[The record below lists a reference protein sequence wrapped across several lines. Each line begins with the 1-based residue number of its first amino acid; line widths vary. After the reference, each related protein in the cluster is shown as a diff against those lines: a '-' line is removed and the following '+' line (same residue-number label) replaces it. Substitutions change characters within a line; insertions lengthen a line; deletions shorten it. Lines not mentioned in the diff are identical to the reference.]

1 MVIKS
6 AASWLQSLP
15 TALEEN
21 HTAISQ
27 RRTIQDILIFYSMLP
42 LPFPISFSLSFVTP
56 WVSSLPYLP
65 WMGVG
70 EARVRIRYHPDIFLS
85 ILAGP
90 LSDRAYS
97 CYNKGFP
104 LSPRSHLTA
113 LFWYYLASKFNA
125 AVRSAWIVFLYFFGQ
140 VILCLKWVKAKII
153 ASSVNVLGWKWT
165 QDAAVFFQITSI
177 KAKDRLFFVVAF
189 LFKVPS
195 LGSRRFSFV
204 VKFFISKLH
213 WSFKEHWS
221 DLSQFLVDS
230 IDGQISG
237 FVVVAVDAPASLLG
251 MLLRHRAAISAD
263 MWVPTDRW

>member
-15 TALEEN
+15 IALEEN

-27 RRTIQDILIFYSMLP
+27 RGTIQDILIFYGMLP

-70 EARVRIRYHPDIFLS
+70 EARVCTMYHPDIFLS

-97 CYNKGFP
+97 YYNKGFP
-104 LSPRSHLTA
+104 LSPRSHITA
-113 LFWYYLASKFNA
+113 LFWYYLALKFDA
-125 AVRSAWIVFLYFFGQ
+125 AVRSAWIVFLYFSGQ
-140 VILCLKWVKAKII
+140 VMLFLKWVKAKII
-153 ASSVNVLGWKWT
+153 ASSVNVLGWKWAL
-165 QDAAVFFQITSI
+165 DAAVFFQITSI
-177 KAKDRLFFVVAF
+177 KAKDSLFFFVAF
-189 LFKVPS
+189 LFKVPALVS
-195 LGSRRFSFV
+195 QKFSFV
-204 VKFFISKLH
+204 VKFFMSKLH

-221 DLSQFLVDS
+221 DLFQLLVNS

-237 FVVVAVDAPASLLG
+237 FVVVVVGTPASLLG
-251 MLLRHRAAISAD
+251 MLLRHHAAISA
-263 MWVPTDRW
+263 